1 MAVIAIPFDYDPD
14 RDGESVIPIYLN
26 DTDENGET
34 ICFGWIEAVVP
45 IQEKLRAL
53 SRRVL
58 GDVWRVSEVT
68 DLAIHQLWRQ
78 YREDLGCHPSF
89 RVYRT
94 AKRAAHILEDPG
106 GREHLSLN
114 LSLDALEGY
123 RRDAL
128 IADTADTERGYQT
141 NLDIEWFEKKV
152 REMGRKSELDAYR
165 MLRAGYDW
173 HEISQRIGERPNTLH
188 RQFRRLVRRIAD
200 IM

>member
-1 MAVIAIPFDYDPD
+1 MAVIAIPFDYDPE
-14 RDGESVIPIYLN
+14 RDGESVIPIYLD

-68 DLAIHQLWRQ
+68 DLAIHQ
-78 YREDLGCHPSF
+78 

-94 AKRAAHILEDPG
+94 ATRMAHILEEPG
-106 GREHLSLN
+106 GREHLALN

-128 IADTADTERGYQT
+128 ITDTADTERGYQT

-152 REMGRKSELDAYR
+152 REMGRKSELDLYR

-188 RQFRRLVRRIAD
+188 RRFRRLVRRIAD

>member
-34 ICFGWIEAVVP
+34 ICFGWIEAVIP

-78 YREDLGCHPSF
+78 YRNNIDSHASF

-94 AKRAAHILEDPG
+94 ATRMAHILEDPG
-106 GREHLSLN
+106 GREHLALN
-114 LSLDALEGY
+114 LSLDSLEGY

-152 REMGRKSELDAYR
+152 REMGRKSELDVYR

-188 RQFRRLVRRIAD
+188 RRFRRLVRRIAD

>member
-78 YREDLGCHPSF
+78 YRENVGCHPSF
-89 RVYRT
+89 RVVQ
-94 AKRAAHILEDPG
+94 D
-106 GREHLSLN
+106 REAN
-114 LSLDALEGY
+114 GA
-123 RRDAL
+123 
-128 IADTADTERGYQT
+128 
-141 NLDIEWFEKKV
+141 
-152 REMGRKSELDAYR
+152 
-165 MLRAGYDW
+165 
-173 HEISQRIGERPNTLH
+173 
-188 RQFRRLVRRIAD
+188 
-200 IM
+200 